1 MPSFRPVPSHFSSF
15 PFHQSPTSACCAYR
29 TYLRYQFVIPQR
41 GTLIIIY
48 CPCGLGNGNDF
59 ISIVSEFSF
68 VQSLEG
74 SCINLMLMALHHHQN
89 NNGDRCTFVTSV
101 VSTLP
106 VFTTV
111 QSVSVTITPKYDT
124 YATTYGNLDGRNI

>member
-1 MPSFRPVPSHFSSF
+1 
-15 PFHQSPTSACCAYR
+15 
-29 TYLRYQFVIPQR
+29 
-41 GTLIIIY
+41 
-48 CPCGLGNGNDF
+48 
-59 ISIVSEFSF
+59 
-68 VQSLEG
+68 
-74 SCINLMLMALHHHQN
+74 MLMALHHHQN

-124 YATTYGNLDGRNI
+124 YATIYGNLDGWNI